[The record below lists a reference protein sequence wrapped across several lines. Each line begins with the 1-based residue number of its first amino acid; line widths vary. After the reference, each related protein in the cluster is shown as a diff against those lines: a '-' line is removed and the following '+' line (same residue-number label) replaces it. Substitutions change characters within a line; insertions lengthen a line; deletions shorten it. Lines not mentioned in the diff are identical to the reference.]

1 MDRLRSS
8 DLNHFI
14 NAPIITLMR
23 TLEVLVKSVHRI
35 AQKNLLTTCSLY
47 SQAYATHIGKPFNL
61 QNPYNSE
68 WIQVRYPGVIYTKTV
83 I

>member
-8 DLNHFI
+8 DLNNFI

-35 AQKNLLTTCSLY
+35 AQKTCLQRVLYIHKLMQPILENHLTYRIPIILNGFRSGIL
-47 SQAYATHIGKPFNL
+47 
-61 QNPYNSE
+61 E
-68 WIQVRYPGVIYTKTV
+68 
-83 I
+83 